1 MTTECTS
8 EKIGLVLK
16 GENTLPVVLHAD
28 DDPAILLCLVVEDQ
42 HREPRALPGLSVF
55 QHLLVTGRVAERGR
69 PAADYEVDALRLA
82 GVVVVEQ
89 ELGLLG
95 QERLAVLFVAILR
108 APGGAN
114 HLLGRDPVHPLGV
127 DAHEVLAAAG
137 DDVGLEPVV
146 TQILQDFLHR
156 LIRQLSVEPV
166 PARMLGGRDIP
177 GIWLISHLLDES
189 QRWPAL
195 RGRRSTMAVGP
206 GRGSGRPALRPA
218 GPRYGGVTSL

>member
-28 DDPAILLCLVVEDQ
+28 DDPAILLCLVVE
-42 HREPRALPGLSVF
+42 RLGEG
-55 QHLLVTGRVAERGR
+55 
-69 PAADYEVDALRLA
+69 AD
-82 GVVVVEQ
+82 
-89 ELGLLG
+89 
-95 QERLAVLFVAILR
+95 
-108 APGGAN
+108 

-137 DDVGLEPVV
+137 YDVGLEPVV

-218 GPRYGGVTSL
+218 GPRYGGV